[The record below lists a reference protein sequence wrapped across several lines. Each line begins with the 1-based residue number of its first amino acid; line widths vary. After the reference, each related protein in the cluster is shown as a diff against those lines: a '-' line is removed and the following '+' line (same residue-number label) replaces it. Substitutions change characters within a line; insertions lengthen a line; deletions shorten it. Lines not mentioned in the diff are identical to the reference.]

1 MKNVAAK
8 TIFFFI
14 LFIAGLGTMGT
25 STADTLDDIRA
36 RGTIV
41 IGVKKDVLLW
51 GSVDKENG
59 NLIGLE
65 PDLAKDIAKSLDVKL
80 KLVGLFSAERI
91 EALEQRKVDVLIAT
105 LSDTPER
112 REKVTLA
119 EPHYYASGVNILTRK
134 SEKIQSWDDLRNRR
148 ICARRGAFYNRPV
161 TVEHGADIVALYSN
175 DLLKAALRDGRCKA
189 YLYDDTAITALLLEP
204 EWASNFEMPLATLY
218 PTPWSVALHKGDKG
232 SKLEKSISDAIVRW
246 HRSGFLKT
254 AEANWKIPPSQ
265 FVTQMNKVWNKRV
278 DARWYCG
285 ETLGATTPKDCL

>member
-1 MKNVAAK
+1 MKAITVK
-8 TIFFFI
+8 KLIHSL
-14 LFIAGLGTMGT
+14 LFTLSFGLLNTGA
-25 STADTLDDIRA
+25 ADTLDDIRA

-51 GSVDKENG
+51 GSVDKESG

-65 PDLAKDIAKSLDVKL
+65 PDLAKDIAKSLGVKL

-91 EALEQRKVDVLIAT
+91 DALEQRKVDVLIAT

-112 REKVTLA
+112 REKLALA

-134 SEKIQSWDDLRNRR
+134 SEHIQTWNDLRNRR
-148 ICARRGAFYNRPV
+148 ICARRGTFYNRQV
-161 TVEHGADIVALYSN
+161 TVDYGADIVALYN
-175 DLLKAALRDGRCKA
+175 NELLKAALRDGRCKA
-189 YLYDDTAITALLLEP
+189 YLYDDTAITAMLLEP
-204 EWASNFEMPLATLY
+204 EWATNFEMPLTTLY

-232 SKLEKSISDAIVRW
+232 SKLEKSISDTIIRW

-254 AEANWKIPPSQ
+254 VEANWKIPPSQ
-265 FVTQMNKVWNKRV
+265 FVAQMNKIWNKRV

-285 ETLGATTPKDCL
+285 ETLGENTPKDCL